1 MYDVSD
7 IIPAHNSCFSPPNIF
22 RIIYSPY
29 RVNGEF
35 FFLFSFARHRGRFLC
50 SFSLFVFVFEGL
62 KCNEFMHF
70 PVQRVLAPR
79 QEEQQQQRAR
89 NIFGRPTPLG
99 GPTFSWTRSH
109 KNQTQY
115 IPTYTHT
122 HTEVF
127 SSSSSNSLQQKTHRF
142 FFSMCV
148 CFISFTTE
156 SFISFF
162 YLSPP
167 KIKIR
172 GGFAAPSM

>member
-1 MYDVSD
+1 
-7 IIPAHNSCFSPPNIF
+7 
-22 RIIYSPY
+22 
-29 RVNGEF
+29 
-35 FFLFSFARHRGRFLC
+35 
-50 SFSLFVFVFEGL
+50 
-62 KCNEFMHF
+62 MHF

-109 KNQTQY
+109 KKPDTV
-115 IPTYTHT
+115 YTHEHT
-122 HTEVF
+122 HT
-127 SSSSSNSLQQKTHRF
+127 QRF
-142 FFSMCV
+142 FLLLLLLRILSSRNPPVFFCMCV

-172 GGFAAPSM
+172 GGFAAPSISLFGPLVFLLLSPFSPPGRQPSHLSIKGMVWAKMHNSDGAARRIVYSQNCHPLQF